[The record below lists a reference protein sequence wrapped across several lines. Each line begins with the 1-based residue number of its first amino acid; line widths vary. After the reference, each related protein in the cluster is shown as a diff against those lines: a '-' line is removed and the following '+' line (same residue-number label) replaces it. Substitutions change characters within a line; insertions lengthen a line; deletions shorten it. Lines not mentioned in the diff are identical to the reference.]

1 MFGILIAGFFCIS
14 PKASVFCECMRGTSV
29 NTTLIRSGPYK
40 ASTKPTVVLSWDVGN
55 SFLSAPKLNKQAV
68 DKQFMLIQFIYLF

>member
-1 MFGILIAGFFCIS
+1 MFGILIAGFFLHFS
-14 PKASVFCECMRGTSV
+14 KSECMRGTSV

-68 DKQFMLIQFIYLF
+68 DKQFMLIQFMR